1 MGGEIF
7 WRYMSKFS
15 LFWKSI
21 PFSPSGYKEQCDPI
35 YNWQQKYDA
44 GDLVIYHLSNQ
55 DPTESDRESG

>member
-1 MGGEIF
+1 
-7 WRYMSKFS
+7 MSKFS

-21 PFSPSGYKEQCDPI
+21 CFSPSGYKEQCDLI

-44 GDLVIYHLSNQ
+44 GDLIIYHLSNQ